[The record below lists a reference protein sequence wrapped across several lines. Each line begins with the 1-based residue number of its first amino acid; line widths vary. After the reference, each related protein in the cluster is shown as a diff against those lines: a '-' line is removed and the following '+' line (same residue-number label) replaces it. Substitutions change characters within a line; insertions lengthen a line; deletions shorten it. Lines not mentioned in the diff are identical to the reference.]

1 MQRTS
6 KTRLTPEQAFAK
18 VLREARTE
26 RGISQERLGFD
37 SGYHRTYIGILE
49 RGLQNPT
56 LRTML
61 SLATA
66 LDLPAG
72 DLVART
78 EAMLGK
84 GWKRDPSEQ

>member
-1 MQRTS
+1 M
-6 KTRLTPEQAFAK
+6 
-18 VLREARTE
+18 LREVRTE
-26 RGISQERLGFD
+26 RGISQEQLGFD

-56 LRTML
+56 LRTIL

-72 DLVART
+72 DFVARV
-78 EAMLGK
+78 EAILGK
-84 GWKRDPSEQ
+84 GWKREPEERQTR